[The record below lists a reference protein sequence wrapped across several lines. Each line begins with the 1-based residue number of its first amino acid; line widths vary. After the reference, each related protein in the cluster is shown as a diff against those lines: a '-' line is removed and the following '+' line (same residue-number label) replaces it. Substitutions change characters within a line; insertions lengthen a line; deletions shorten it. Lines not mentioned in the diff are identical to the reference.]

1 MPVWSPKITWRSP
14 QHIVLITFGL
24 IKWQNPRKAV
34 SASTGARPRGM
45 EDVADI
51 LIIEDNAEI
60 AQLIRLHMEDLGH
73 KTDWQADGTAGLK
86 QAQSKPY
93 DLVVLDLMLPGTDG
107 LSVCRSLRENNA
119 RYTPILMLTA
129 RASEIDRVVGL
140 ETGADDYLGKPFSI
154 AELQARAKALL
165 RRAERMGG
173 NGTATPV
180 ANAERLDRGAL
191 QIDLKR
197 RIVTLHGQ
205 TVALTAK
212 EFDLLLFFAQN
223 PGRVYTRSQLL
234 DAVWNTTL
242 ASYEHNVN
250 THINRLRAKIEAD
263 PAQPTFILTVRG
275 IGYRFCD

>member
-1 MPVWSPKITWRSP
+1 M
-14 QHIVLITFGL
+14 
-24 IKWQNPRKAV
+24 N
-34 SASTGARPRGM
+34 
-45 EDVADI
+45 DVADI

-73 KTDWQADGTAGLK
+73 KADWQADGTEGLR
-86 QAQSKPY
+86 QAQAGHY

-107 LSVCRSLRENNA
+107 LSICRSLREDKSK
-119 RYTPILMLTA
+119 YTPILMLTA

-140 ETGADDYLGKPFSI
+140 EMGADDYLGKPFSI

-173 NGTATPV
+173 SASPAVTAP
-180 ANAERLDRGAL
+180 APSAERITRGNL

-197 RIVTLHGQ
+197 RVVQLGGQ
-205 TVALTAK
+205 AVALTAK
-212 EFDLLLFFAQN
+212 EFDLLVFFAQN

-275 IGYRFCD
+275 VGYRFAD

>member
-1 MPVWSPKITWRSP
+1 M
-14 QHIVLITFGL
+14 
-24 IKWQNPRKAV
+24 
-34 SASTGARPRGM
+34 
-45 EDVADI
+45 ADI

-86 QAQSKPY
+86 QAQSRPY

-107 LSVCRSLRENNA
+107 LSICRSLREGSG

-173 NGTATPV
+173 SGAV
-180 ANAERLDRGAL
+180 AAPAVNTERIDRGAL

-197 RIVTLHGQ
+197 RSVALRGQPVT
-205 TVALTAK
+205 LTAK
-212 EFDLLLFFAQN
+212 EFDLLCFFAQN

-234 DAVWNTTL
+234 DAVWHTTL

-263 PAQPTFILTVRG
+263 PAEPTFILTVRG
-275 IGYRFCD
+275 VGYRFCD